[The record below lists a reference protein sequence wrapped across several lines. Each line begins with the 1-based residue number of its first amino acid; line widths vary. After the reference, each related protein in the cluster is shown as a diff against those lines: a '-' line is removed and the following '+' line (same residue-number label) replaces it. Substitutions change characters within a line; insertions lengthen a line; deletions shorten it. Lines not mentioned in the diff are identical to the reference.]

1 MNKNDKTLLSK
12 QKKVTGILCLLAV
25 ILLAA
30 YVVIT
35 LVAKDPLNT
44 VLKYDEDGDELY
56 ATITGGSDSEVTTSL
71 ITGYLES
78 GKKSKYDVKSG
89 ETENVAYTFRAKD
102 VNISYRPFI
111 APEVSLDDFSYVTV
125 ENKSGKFTVCKKD
138 GGYYIDG
145 SPDLILDSGAVSN
158 LVLQSRYM
166 LSSQKV
172 ENPSDNLADYG
183 LSDSPVAK
191 ITVGKSDGQNYT
203 VYLGD
208 KSVSGGGY
216 YMKHAEK
223 PYVYV
228 MDSSASVFEEPAV
241 NLVSPVLAQ
250 SFTEEEYNYME
261 SFSMKKNGS
270 DFIKCVIVPESERTS
285 DSTNL
290 HKMTYPA
297 SYTPSMNSFYE
308 ALSCLAQPKGT
319 SVLEMNVSK
328 SSVYA
333 SLMDYYGFIVPTN
346 EISYSSGEKNGHFLT
361 GNFFTADDGKKY
373 CYAYS
378 EYQDIIVTLS
388 VSDYPFLE
396 YGLIDFIDPNI
407 FRYNIENVQSI
418 SVSTPA
424 GTKTFELSGSGKDL
438 AVTER
443 QSGKAID
450 TPSFR
455 QMYISLLSISIEGYS
470 DTRDTA
476 DLVRELSFTV
486 RNKSGD
492 ETVYSFYTLS
502 TLTCFVTV
510 NGDGEFYTNRAYI
523 EKVVNNVDM
532 LMSGKEIKADY

>member
-12 QKKVTGILCLLAV
+12 QKKITGILCILAV

-30 YVVIT
+30 YAVIT
-35 LVAKDPLNT
+35 LAAKDPLNT
-44 VLKYDEDGDELY
+44 VLKYDADGDELY
-56 ATITGGSDSEVTTSL
+56 ATVTGGSDSEITASL

-78 GKKSKYDVKSG
+78 GKKSKYDVKPG
-89 ETENVAYTFRAKD
+89 ETEDVAYTFRAKN
-102 VNISYRPFI
+102 VSISYRPFI
-111 APEVSLDDFSYVTV
+111 APEVDLDSFSYVTV
-125 ENKSGKFTVCKKD
+125 ENKSGKFTVCKNQD
-138 GGYYIDG
+138 GYYIDG
-145 SPDLILDSGAVSN
+145 SQNLILDAGAVSN

-172 ENPSDNLADYG
+172 ENPSENLADYG
-183 LSDSPVAK
+183 LSDNSAAK
-191 ITVGKSDGQNYT
+191 ITVGKTDGQSYT

-228 MDSSASVFEEPAV
+228 MDSSASVFENPV
-241 NLVSPVLAQ
+241 TSLVSPVLAETL
-250 SFTEEEYNYME
+250 TEDEYNYME
-261 SFSMKKNGS
+261 SFSMKKNGA
-270 DFIKCVIVPESERTS
+270 DFLKCVIVPENERTS

-297 SYTPSMNSFYE
+297 SYTPSMTAFYE

-319 SVLEMNVSK
+319 TVLEINVSE

-333 SLMDYYGFIVPTN
+333 SLMDYYGFTVPTN
-346 EISYSSGEKNGHFLT
+346 EISYSSNGKSGHFIT
-361 GNFFTADDGKKY
+361 GNFFTSDDGNKY

-396 YGLIDFIDPNI
+396 YGLIDFIDSNI

-424 GTKTFELSGSGKDL
+424 GTKTFELSGSGKEL

-443 QSGKAID
+443 QSGKEID

-455 QMYISLLSISIEGYS
+455 QMYISLLNISIEGYS

-476 DLVRELSFTV
+476 ELVRELSFTV
-486 RNKSGD
+486 RNKAGN
-492 ETVYSFYTLS
+492 ETVYCFYTLS

-510 NGDGEFYTNRAYI
+510 NGDGEFYANRAYI

-532 LMSGKEIKADY
+532 LMSGQEIKADY